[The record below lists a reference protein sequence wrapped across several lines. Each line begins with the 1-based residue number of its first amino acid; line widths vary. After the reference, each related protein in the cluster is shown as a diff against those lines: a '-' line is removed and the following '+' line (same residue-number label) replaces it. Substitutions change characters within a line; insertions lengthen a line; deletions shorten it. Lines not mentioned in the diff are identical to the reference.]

1 MMKIDQPEGEHGLA
15 SAPTNTKDFF
25 RQHGEE
31 LLLEGR
37 RSIRRV
43 GVAALVVGI
52 TFSVVLLALVA
63 AGVYALLHTT

>member
-1 MMKIDQPEGEHGLA
+1 MTIDQPEGEQGLA
-15 SAPTNTKDFF
+15 SAPNNTKDFF

-37 RSIRRV
+37 RSIRRI

-52 TFSVVLLALVA
+52 TFSAVLLVLVA
-63 AGVYALLHTT
+63 AGVYALMHTT